1 MLDSERDALI
11 MEMGLAILAIGIQF
25 AKVLIDHPE
34 LLKEAEQRNNTPKVY
49 EINGGINQ

>member
-1 MLDSERDALI
+1 MLDSQKDEII
-11 MEMGLAILAIGIQF
+11 MQMGLAILAIGIQF
-25 AKVLIDHPE
+25 AKVLLDHPE